1 MSKEMPMRVIARI
14 HNDFSSK
21 FGIPRQSGLVDSLI
35 STIVFEPEFRNLT
48 RSGGWMDIPTYGCS
62 GSFPSGEAELVSDC
76 EASPAGR
83 KYQNGRFATRSP
95 FRPMPLDYPVSV
107 WKR

>member
-35 STIVFEPEFRNLT
+35 STIVFEPEFRNLDAF
-48 RSGGWMDIPTYGCS
+48 RGWMDIPTYGCS
-62 GSFPSGEAELVSDC
+62 GSFP
-76 EASPAGR
+76 R
-83 KYQNGRFATRSP
+83 R
-95 FRPMPLDYPVSV
+95 
-107 WKR
+107 

>member
-1 MSKEMPMRVIARI
+1 MIFPQ
-14 HNDFSSK
+14 K

-35 STIVFEPEFRNLT
+35 STIVFEPEFRNPDAFRGLDGYSHIWLLWQFF
-48 RSGGWMDIPTYGCS
+48 RG
-62 GSFPSGEAELVSDC
+62 GEAELVSDC

-83 KYQNGRFATRSP
+83 KYQNGRFSRLVRHSA
-95 FRPMPLDYPVSV
+95 PMPLDYPVSG

>member
-1 MSKEMPMRVIARI
+1 MSKEMPMRIIARI

-35 STIVFEPEFRNLT
+35 STIVFEPEFRNPDAFRGLDGY
-48 RSGGWMDIPTYGCS
+48 SHIWLLWQFSEAVGGI
-62 GSFPSGEAELVSDC
+62 VSDC

-83 KYQNGRFATRSP
+83 KYQNGRFRDSFASA
-95 FRPMPLDYPVSV
+95 PMPLDYPVSV